1 MTDTHTSPESGGLLR
16 LATRLIWWKPP
27 AEAVQDIPRLVAQVM
42 TLGTWDDVQT
52 ARGLLGNEAFRRV
65 LDNPPPGVFD
75 ARSWAYWHAVFER
88 EPVPPLPKRQF
99 PA

>member
-1 MTDTHTSPESGGLLR
+1 MTDATQTQLSGELLR
-16 LATRLIWWKPP
+16 LAGRLIWWKPP
-27 AEAVQDIPRLVAQVM
+27 AEAARDIPRLTAQVM
-42 TLGTWDDVQT
+42 TLGTWEDLRA
-52 ARGLLGNEAFRRV
+52 ARALLGEDAFRRV

-88 EPVPPLPKRQF
+88 DPVPPLPKRQF